1 MDEQTRYDWGQMAQ
15 TAPSIKRAD
24 VRGWLVSSVLLGSLA
39 AFAILSVLWRPLPVL
54 GEPPWTLREHGAC
67 AMKSAASKAL
77 GAFRVDVRYCQM
89 SYASLRDEQLDAM
102 RYRLAIA
109 AAVFLLPG
117 VLLAGSAL
125 RGQDGLTHL
134 RGSTR
139 TRGKQA
145 VKALNA
151 ALAKRVKRRPDHEI
165 APGVPYPGDMWT
177 RHVLVVGGVGSG
189 KSTAIKPLIKKIVD
203 AGEQML
209 LFDPKSEFT
218 MGFAK
223 PRILAPWDAR
233 SLSWDIAKDMRNPL
247 DMRRFAASMIKE
259 SQDPMWSNAS
269 RQLLVGLM
277 IYLKRTRGSDWGW
290 QELADLIALP
300 QDSLLS
306 IMKRFHPE
314 AIRAVEK
321 ASVTTAGIL
330 INLAS
335 FCSSIFDLAEAWG
348 AAAKDKRIS
357 FVEWTQGRSPFSQ
370 VILQGHG
377 AYAEL
382 TKSYVEAVIGV
393 VSAMVN
399 SVEMVDDPSRKIW
412 FIADEF
418 GQMGKVPVRPL
429 FEVGRSRGV
438 RCVVACQDFA
448 QLEEIYGAPMV
459 KAMVGMCGTLLVGQV
474 MQGETAESLCKAF
487 GAREVERAN
496 YSSSFGAAGNG
507 PGRSTTL
514 SFNRDEVPLYKPSE
528 LTSRLGLNRE
538 GTAVTL
544 LLFTGGHAYELEW
557 PLFDIK
563 KARTPHVPARW
574 TLSCGPE
581 IDAAGASSAAT
592 PKLSGP
598 GQALDPQALA
608 DQALRELDAL
618 AAPGAAPTLASKGA
632 AAHSVSPDSKAVS
645 AVSAAVDAPAGSDHA
660 SGGEPQAQADVSR
673 AANLAPTPGADPTG
687 QPRLNDG
694 PQQDKKSIASD
705 AGRHA
710 STSPK
715 AASSSATAPKQEIEV
730 VASFEARPPE
740 HADEKEP
747 EGEPL
752 FDAVAELAALKLGA
766 AAIGL
771 GVEAIAAA
779 EASATPRDATQQ
791 TVRLVSARPGPDR

>member
-1 MDEQTRYDWGQMAQ
+1 MDDRTAYDWGQMAQ
-15 TAPSIKRAD
+15 VGPSIKRAD
-24 VRGWLVSSVLLGSLA
+24 VRAWLVSSVFLGSLA
-39 AFAILSVLWRPLPVL
+39 AFAILSALWRPLPLL
-54 GEPPWTLREHGAC
+54 GTPPW
-67 AMKSAASKAL
+67 M
-77 GAFRVDVRYCQM
+77 
-89 SYASLRDEQLDAM
+89 LRDHASCALKVAARQAIGTFKFEARVCENSYVSLDADQIDAL
-102 RYRLAIA
+102 RLRLAIA
-109 AAVFLLPG
+109 AIVFFLPG
-117 VLLAGSAL
+117 ALLAGPAM
-125 RGQDGLTHL
+125 RGRDGLTHL

-139 TRGKQA
+139 TRGIEAK
-145 VKALNA
+145 NA
-151 ALAKRVKRRPDHEI
+151 INLALAKRVKRRPDHEI

-189 KSTAIKPLIKKIVD
+189 KSTAIKPLIQKIVD

-277 IYLKRTRGSDWGW
+277 IYLKRTRGADWGW
-290 QELADLIALP
+290 QELSDLIALP
-300 QDSLLS
+300 QDGLLS

-335 FCSSIFDLAEAWG
+335 FCSTIFDLAQSWG
-348 AAAKDKRIS
+348 EKPKEKRIS
-357 FVEWTQGRSPFSQ
+357 FVEWTQGKSPFKQ

-377 AYAEL
+377 AYADL

-399 SVEMVDDPSRKIW
+399 SVEMIDDPKRKIW
-412 FIADEF
+412 IVADEF
-418 GQMGKVPVRPL
+418 GAMGKVPGIRPL

-448 QLEEIYGAPMV
+448 QLEEIYGQPMV
-459 KAMVGMCGTLLVGQV
+459 KALVGMCGTLLVGQV

-496 YSSSFGAAGNG
+496 YSSSFGGAGNG

-544 LLFTGGHAYELEW
+544 LLFTGGQAYELEW

-563 KARTPHVPARW
+563 NARMPHVPARW
-574 TLSCGPE
+574 TLGCGPE
-581 IDAAGASSAAT
+581 VDDPSVAQGASQSLKAIESQSQPDQAQRGMDAVVTPTTNVAVAVSDPLAASAASADAT
-592 PKLSGP
+592 SSGLVDSSRVGAEKRSAADESKSLP
-598 GQALDPQALA
+598 HLQANHPSWMDSPRRGGGVTQ
-608 DQALRELDAL
+608 
-618 AAPGAAPTLASKGA
+618 GV
-632 AAHSVSPDSKAVS
+632 AAHGRSGHRGGAQPEQEPESV
-645 AVSAAVDAPAGSDHA
+645 
-660 SGGEPQAQADVSR
+660 
-673 AANLAPTPGADPTG
+673 
-687 QPRLNDG
+687 
-694 PQQDKKSIASD
+694 
-705 AGRHA
+705 
-710 STSPK
+710 
-715 AASSSATAPKQEIEV
+715 PKQEIEV
-730 VASFEARPPE
+730 VAAHGVSVPIAHPSGCES
-740 HADEKEP
+740 EP
-747 EGEPL
+747 A
-752 FDAVAELAALKLGA
+752 FDAMAELAAIKLGA
-766 AAIGL
+766 PLLGL
-771 GVEAIAAA
+771 AVEAVAVSEAVAA
-779 EASATPRDATQQ
+779 PRDAPQQ
-791 TVRLVSARPGPDR
+791 TVRLVAAARIRPDR

>member
-1 MDEQTRYDWGQMAQ
+1 MDDRTAYDWGQMAQ
-15 TAPSIKRAD
+15 VGPSIKRAD
-24 VRGWLVSSVLLGSLA
+24 VRAWLVSSVFLGSLA
-39 AFAILSVLWRPLPVL
+39 AFAILSALWRPLPLL
-54 GEPPWTLREHGAC
+54 GTPPW
-67 AMKSAASKAL
+67 M
-77 GAFRVDVRYCQM
+77 
-89 SYASLRDEQLDAM
+89 LRDHASCALKVAARQAIGTFKFEARVCENSYVSLDADQIDAL
-102 RYRLAIA
+102 RLRLAIA
-109 AAVFLLPG
+109 AIVFFLPG
-117 VLLAGSAL
+117 ALLAGPAM
-125 RGQDGLTHL
+125 RGRDGLTHL

-139 TRGKQA
+139 TRGIEAK
-145 VKALNA
+145 NA
-151 ALAKRVKRRPDHEI
+151 INLALAKRVKRRPDHEI

-189 KSTAIKPLIKKIVD
+189 KSTAIKPLIQKIVD

-277 IYLKRTRGSDWGW
+277 IYLKRTRGADWGW
-290 QELADLIALP
+290 QELSDLIALP
-300 QDSLLS
+300 QDGLLS

-335 FCSSIFDLAEAWG
+335 FCSTIFDLAGAWG
-348 AAAKDKRIS
+348 EKPKEKRIS
-357 FVEWTQGRSPFSQ
+357 FVEWTQGKSPFKQ

-377 AYAEL
+377 AYADL

-399 SVEMVDDPSRKIW
+399 SVEMIDDPKRKIW
-412 FIADEF
+412 IVADEF
-418 GQMGKVPVRPL
+418 GAMGKVPGIRPL

-448 QLEEIYGAPMV
+448 QLEEIYGQPMV
-459 KAMVGMCGTLLVGQV
+459 KALVGMCGTLLVGQV

-496 YSSSFGAAGNG
+496 YSSSFGGAGNG

-544 LLFTGGHAYELEW
+544 LLFTGGQAYELEW

-563 KARTPHVPARW
+563 NARMPHVPARW
-574 TLSCGPE
+574 TLGCGPE
-581 IDAAGASSAAT
+581 VDDPSLAQGASQSLKAIEPQSLPDQTQRRMDAVVAPTTNVAVSDPLTASAA
-592 PKLSGP
+592 S
-598 GQALDPQALA
+598 A
-608 DQALRELDAL
+608 D
-618 AAPGAAPTLASKGA
+618 
-632 AAHSVSPDSKAVS
+632 
-645 AVSAAVDAPAGSDHA
+645 
-660 SGGEPQAQADVSR
+660 
-673 AANLAPTPGADPTG
+673 
-687 QPRLNDG
+687 
-694 PQQDKKSIASD
+694 
-705 AGRHA
+705 
-710 STSPK
+710 
-715 AASSSATAPKQEIEV
+715 AASSVLVDSSVVGAEKQPIADANKALPDLQANHPSWMDSPRRGGEATQGVAAQRRNGHRGGAQPEPEPEGVQKQEVEV
-730 VASFEARPPE
+730 VAAYGLPTPIAHPSERE
-740 HADEKEP
+740 SEP
-747 EGEPL
+747 A
-752 FDAVAELAALKLGA
+752 FDAMAELAAIKLGSPLL
-766 AAIGL
+766 GL
-771 GVEAIAAA
+771 AVEAIAAT
-779 EASATPRDATQQ
+779 EAAAAPRDAPQQ
-791 TVRLVSARPGPDR
+791 TVRLVSAARTRPDR

>member
-1 MDEQTRYDWGQMAQ
+1 MDDRTAYDWGQMAQ
-15 TAPSIKRAD
+15 VGPSIKRAD
-24 VRGWLVSSVLLGSLA
+24 VRAWLVSSIFLGALA
-39 AFAILSVLWRPLPVL
+39 AFAILSALWRPLPLL
-54 GEPPWTLREHGAC
+54 GTPPWMLRDHASC
-67 AMKSAASKAL
+67 ALKVAARQAIGTFKFEA
-77 GAFRVDVRYCQM
+77 RVCEN
-89 SYASLRDEQLDAM
+89 SYASLDADQIEAL
-102 RYRLAIA
+102 RLRLAIA
-109 AAVFLLPG
+109 ALMFFLPG
-117 VLLAGSAL
+117 ALLAGPAL
-125 RGQDGLTHL
+125 RGRDGLTHL

-139 TRGKQA
+139 TRGIEAK
-145 VKALNA
+145 NA
-151 ALAKRVKRRPDHEI
+151 INLALAKRVKRRPDHEI
-165 APGVPYPGDMWT
+165 APGVSYPADMWT

-189 KSTAIKPLIKKIVD
+189 KSTAIKPLIQKIVD

-277 IYLKRTRGSDWGW
+277 IYLKRTRGADWGW
-290 QELADLIALP
+290 QELSDLIALP

-335 FCSSIFDLAEAWG
+335 FCSTIFDLAQAWG
-348 AAAKDKRIS
+348 EKPKEKRIS
-357 FVEWTQGRSPFSQ
+357 FVEWTQGKSPFKQ

-377 AYAEL
+377 AYADL

-399 SVEMVDDPSRKIW
+399 SVEMIDDPKRKIW
-412 FIADEF
+412 IVADEF
-418 GQMGKVPVRPL
+418 GQMGKVPGIRPL

-448 QLEEIYGAPMV
+448 QLEEIYGQSMV
-459 KAMVGMCGTLLVGQV
+459 KALVGMCGTLLVGQV

-496 YSSSFGAAGNG
+496 YSSSFGGSGNG

-528 LTSRLGLNRE
+528 LTSRLGLNRD

-544 LLFTGGHAYELEW
+544 LLFTGGQAYELEW

-563 KARTPHVPARW
+563 NARKPHVPARW
-574 TLSCGPE
+574 TLGCGPE
-581 IDAAGASSAAT
+581 VDDPGMAQGASQSLKAIEPQSLLDRGQRSMDAVAAPTTNLAVAVSDAQAAGAE
-592 PKLSGP
+592 
-598 GQALDPQALA
+598 ALA
-608 DQALRELDAL
+608 D
-618 AAPGAAPTLASKGA
+618 GASSVLVDSSSVGA
-632 AAHSVSPDSKAVS
+632 EQQSPADGSKALPNLQANHPSWMDSPRRGGKATQGV
-645 AVSAAVDAPAGSDHA
+645 APQRH
-660 SGGEPQAQADVSR
+660 SGHRDGAQPKPEPESVQ
-673 AANLAPTPGADPTG
+673 
-687 QPRLNDG
+687 
-694 PQQDKKSIASD
+694 
-705 AGRHA
+705 
-710 STSPK
+710 
-715 AASSSATAPKQEIEV
+715 KQEIEV
-730 VASFEARPPE
+730 VAAHGVSMPIAHSSERE
-740 HADEKEP
+740 SEP
-747 EGEPL
+747 A
-752 FDAVAELAALKLGA
+752 FDAMAELAAIKLGGPLLGLAVDAVAVADA
-766 AAIGL
+766 AA
-771 GVEAIAAA
+771 A
-779 EASATPRDATQQ
+779 PRDAPQQ
-791 TVRLVSARPGPDR
+791 TVRLVAAARTRPDR